1 MKTKIVQ
8 RWVKMTQKYANI
20 ELIIRSNST
29 LTLGNSA
36 NYKSLA
42 KWNNSENGNVT
53 TIGTNGNSSPYG
65 LYDSMGQVY
74 EWTETSD
81 NNFPQL
87 KIIRG
92 GSYVDKS
99 SDDLIAIKRFLTNE
113 MLEEGCFGF
122 RLASSG
128 NPLALSNFISITGIN
143 VHDSGIYN
151 TSFCDNKLI
160 NNISLVDPKNLNDIG
175 KVAYSYKIS
184 NVPVNNTK
192 YCEFLNKIDPFGQNK
207 ELYDHRMDS
216 SAVGGIHLRRSYE
229 NPTSGNYYTVKFN
242 MDNKPAT
249 FITWE
254 MAAKYCNWL
263 THNKTYDFNKLNNG
277 AYDFSIP
284 LTEYSPAIWNK
295 NTSYN
300 AGDIVQFSGNW
311 YVSVENFITECPQG
325 YVPENWYCCPD
336 NINSAPTAGDCSP
349 GYNSFDPL
357 TYTAGWNQISK
368 SSTLL
373 SRTTSGTYFLP
384 TNNEWHKAVLYSPT
398 NKKYFKYGT
407 SSNSVP
413 SPIIC
418 NSSGSAYNVAGYFPP
433 SEKIFPIVITK
444 SGTPTTIDPNIFGLN
459 ISYTSTPADNQN
471 NVFFITADVQ
481 GASTGLRYSYLYS
494 SSSGTNW
501 PAYISPI
508 SGTFVSDTDGLSTLN
523 SVVKFCPLSRY
534 QTNSISCSS
543 NLSYVRNGDIIEN
556 NLDRGSGIL
565 VLNIRVSGIDDHLM
579 INKNVTIS
587 GSNLPIL
594 PKNDVI
600 DISLLTGSGNTIS
613 VSGDYCD
620 EYIPIV
626 AIAKP
631 ANIFTK
637 IGEKYDYAFISSNN
651 SITITPQSGQ
661 FGLSGDNTKI
671 TSILKLN
678 NQKNTNIGIR
688 VSKSGSD
695 FTNIDYI
702 SVICL
707 DKCKPA

>member
-1 MKTKIVQ
+1 MS
-8 RWVKMTQKYANI
+8 QKYANI

-99 SDDLIAIKRFLTNE
+99 SDDLIAIKKFLANA

-122 RLASSG
+122 RVASSG
-128 NPLALSNFISITGIN
+128 NPLSLSNFISVTGTN
-143 VHDSGIYN
+143 VHDSGIY
-151 TSFCDNKLI
+151 TISSCDNQSI
-160 NNISLVDPKNLNDIG
+160 DNISLIDPKSLNNIG
-175 KVAYSYKIS
+175 KVTYSYRIS

-192 YCEFLNKIDPFGQNK
+192 YCEFLNRVDPFGQNK
-207 ELYDHRMDS
+207 EIYDSRMNS
-216 SAVGGIHLRRSYE
+216 SAVGGIHLKQSYE
-229 NPTSGNYYTVKFN
+229 NPTSGNYYTVKAL

-254 MAAKYCNWL
+254 MSAKYCNWL
-263 THNKTYDFNKLNNG
+263 THNKTYDFNRLNNG
-277 AYDFSIP
+277 AYNFYTP
-284 LTEYSPAIWNK
+284 PTWNK
-295 NTSYN
+295 STSYDI
-300 AGDIVQFSGNW
+300 GDIVQFSGNW
-311 YVSVENFITECPQG
+311 YTAAENFVTSCTQG
-325 YVPENWYCCPD
+325 YVPENWFCCPD
-336 NINSAPTAGDCSP
+336 NIHSAPTAGDCP
-349 GYNSFDPL
+349 GVNSIGYGSFDPL
-357 TYTAGWNQISK
+357 TYVTGWNKISQY
-368 SSTLL
+368 STLL

-384 TNNEWHKAVLYSPT
+384 TNNEWHKAVLYNST
-398 NKKYFKYGT
+398 NQNYFKYGT
-407 SSNSVP
+407 SSNTAP

-418 NSSGSAYNVAGYFPP
+418 NNVGNAYNVAGYFPP
-433 SEKIFPIVITK
+433 SEKIFPIIITQEVPDITI
-444 SGTPTTIDPNIFGLN
+444 TPNLFELN
-459 ISYTSTPADNQN
+459 INYTSTPADNQN
-471 NVFFITADVQ
+471 NVFFIKTDVK

-501 PAYISPI
+501 PSYISPR
-508 SGTFVSDTDGLSTLN
+508 SGVFVSDTDGLSTLN

-534 QTNSISCSS
+534 QTNGVSCSS
-543 NLSYVRNGDIIEN
+543 NLSYARNDDIIEN
-556 NLDRGSGIL
+556 NLDIGSGIL
-565 VLNIRVSGIDDHLM
+565 ILNVRVSGIDDHLM
-579 INKNVTIS
+579 INKNIIIS

-594 PKNDVI
+594 PKNNVV
-600 DISLLTGSGNTIS
+600 DISILTGSGNTIS

-626 AIAKP
+626 ALAKP
-631 ANIFTK
+631 ANVFTK
-637 IGEKYDYAFISSNN
+637 IGETYNYRFVSSNN
-651 SITITPQSGQ
+651 NVTIIPQSGQ
-661 FGLSGDNTKI
+661 FGLSNNNTKI

-678 NQKNTNIGIR
+678 NEENTNIGISI
-688 VSKSGSD
+688 SKSGSD